1 MGLTRVSGSGC
12 ILGPLRRWLVY
23 PCRNYSAVCVYS
35 LGDID
40 KVFRTSSLKGY
51 HMGLPSPR
59 PGMVSCCQPRPR
71 PQPFLVSPP
80 SPLLAYFFS
89 LFQCLP
95 KKQPIP
101 TETFQV
107 ADSHPEV
114 AQRVEPMGPL
124 KTPLFHSKYHYQKVV
139 VHRMQAS
146 NRETFH
152 VLYLTTGDG
161 LSQNSLIYFVKIDR
175 NHSLLWYIPLILLLK
190 RQK

>member
-1 MGLTRVSGSGC
+1 MEAMGQAAQSAGMGVPCAAPGWPQPGDGWPWSL
-12 ILGPLRRWLVY
+12 LRWSPC

-51 HMGLPSPR
+51 HSGLPNPR
-59 PGMVSCCQPRPR
+59 PGK
-71 PQPFLVSPP
+71 
-80 SPLLAYFFS
+80 
-89 LFQCLP
+89 CLP
-95 KKQPIP
+95 DQQPIP

-114 AQRVEPMGPL
+114 AQRVEPVGPL

-146 NRETFH
+146 HGETFH
-152 VLYLTTGDG
+152 VLYLTTGEG
-161 LSQNSLIYFVKIDR
+161 FTKVQ
-175 NHSLLWYIPLILLLK
+175 
-190 RQK
+190 

>member
-1 MGLTRVSGSGC
+1 MTKH
-12 ILGPLRRWLVY
+12 GP
-23 PCRNYSAVCVYS
+23 
-35 LGDID
+35 D
-40 KVFRTSSLKGY
+40 
-51 HMGLPSPR
+51 PS
-59 PGMVSCCQPRPR
+59 
-71 PQPFLVSPP
+71 FLVSPP
-80 SPLLAYFFS
+80 SHLTDFYS
-89 LFQCLP
+89 LPQCLP

-146 NRETFH
+146 NGETFH

-161 LSQNSLIYFVKIDR
+161 LSQNSPPPLIFYFVKTGFEPGVVAPAHYSRGRGRRISFVSFTVSLVYR
-175 NHSLLWYIPLILLLK
+175 VSSRPVKMLHSETMS
-190 RQK
+190 QKE